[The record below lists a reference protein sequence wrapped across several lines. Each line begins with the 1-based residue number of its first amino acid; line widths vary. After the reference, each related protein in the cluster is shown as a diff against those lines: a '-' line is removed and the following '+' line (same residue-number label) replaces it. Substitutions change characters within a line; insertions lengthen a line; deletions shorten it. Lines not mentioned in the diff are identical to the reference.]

1 MSTPRRWLSN
11 LDRNLERWALLVFYS
26 MLVITMAAEVLRR
39 EVFSYSSVWGEEIVR
54 YAFIYLVWIGAAAAV
69 RERAHI
75 RIDVIFEFVSPRV
88 KALLYLFGD
97 FVMLA
102 VAVVALY
109 WSWESVAVSFKY
121 GSVSHGLRLPLV
133 WFLSAVPIGFALL
146 VYRVLQ
152 SIRRDLSDLR
162 HGRPVFEGQRLFD

>member
-1 MSTPRRWLSN
+1 MNTSRRTWLSN

-26 MLVITMAAEVLRR
+26 MLVITMAVEVLRR
-39 EVFSYSSVWGEEIVR
+39 EVFSYSSVWGEEVVR

-97 FVMLA
+97 LVML
-102 VAVVALY
+102 VVAC
-109 WSWESVAVSFKY
+109 
-121 GSVSHGLRLPLV
+121 
-133 WFLSAVPIGFALL
+133 FAL
-146 VYRVLQ
+146 
-152 SIRRDLSDLR
+152 
-162 HGRPVFEGQRLFD
+162 

>member
-26 MLVITMAAEVLRR
+26 MLVITMAVEVLRR